1 MGASGKKVVL
11 VIAHKNFRDEELAE
25 PMEVLES
32 AGVEVT
38 IASSSLEPA
47 KGKLGA
53 VVAPDILIDD
63 IDARDFDAVVFI
75 GGGGSSEYFESPV
88 AHSIAREAASSGKLV
103 GAICIAP
110 STLANAGLL
119 DGKNATSYPSEEG
132 NLKSKGASFTGAGVE
147 VDGRI
152 VTADGPS
159 SAREFGRALV
169 RALE

>member
-11 VIAHKNFRDEELAE
+11 VIAHENFRDEELAE

-53 VVAPDILIDD
+53 VVLPDILIDD
-63 IDARDFDAVVFI
+63 IRVGDFDAIVFI

-88 AHSIAREAASSGKLV
+88 AHNIARDAAPSGKLI
-103 GAICIAP
+103 GAICVAP
-110 STLANAGLL
+110 SILANAGLL
-119 DGKNATSYPSEEG
+119 EGKKATSYPSEEQ

-152 VTADGPS
+152 ITADGPK
-159 SAREFGRALV
+159 SAREFGRALLD
-169 RALE
+169 ALK